1 MTFEVPSDAA
11 IPRRRA
17 RGLRDPAASARSA
30 ALTSFA
36 ALFLDDSPSSPGSAA
51 WCHLLI
57 STRAF
62 VPHPCA
68 STRKT
73 RSGFSGFSSLL
84 AGFPSAAPAR
94 PEATARSGVRGR
106 SGMRGDGSA
115 PGGGGHGIGTRL
127 SDVGSELRCEE
138 TGAELGDPCGPPP
151 TRDAIPRL
159 PFTAAPSRS
168 AAGLEPAASSTAAAP
183 RPGPRGGGAR
193 PRSDPAPSPAP
204 PPARPRL
211 TTAAKRFF
219 SSRK

>member
-151 TRDAIPRL
+151 TRDAQRSHASHSPQPR
-159 PFTAAPSRS
+159 PVQPRVSNPR
-168 AAGLEPAASSTAAAP
+168 PPAP
-183 RPGPRGGGAR
+183 RPLPAPAREAEGRGHALTPPPLPPR
-193 PRSDPAPSPAP
+193 PRRGLA
-204 PPARPRL
+204 
-211 TTAAKRFF
+211 
-219 SSRK
+219 